1 MVLQQAP
8 KKSIVWGYADT
19 EHIGKV
25 VTIRLLAVDST
36 HESTY
41 KTTVEKGMYI

>member
-1 MVLQQAP
+1 MLQQAP
-8 KKSIVWGYADT
+8 KKSTVWGYADT

-25 VTIRLLAVDST
+25 VTARLLAVDGT

-41 KTTVEKGMYI
+41 KTTVEKGIHI